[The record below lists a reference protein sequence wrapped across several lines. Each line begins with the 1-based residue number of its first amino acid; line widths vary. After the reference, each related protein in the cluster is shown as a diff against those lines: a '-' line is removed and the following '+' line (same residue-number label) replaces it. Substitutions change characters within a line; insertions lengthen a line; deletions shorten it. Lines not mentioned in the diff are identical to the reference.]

1 MLSARPPPA
10 RPGRTNRNELP
21 QAALA
26 LCASRKE
33 SPGVGGAFA
42 LVVLLGFGL
51 LFWLNHA

>member
-21 QAALA
+21 QAAMA
-26 LCASRKE
+26 LCTSRKE
-33 SPGVGGAFA
+33 SSGAGEAYA
-42 LVVLLGFGL
+42 LVVLLGFGM